1 MNVFVVQRESTRG
14 PAAGFAEPYI
24 SFHMPIEGWL
34 STSWTV
40 LRNALWQETWKPCGA
55 HGQRRSVWAASR
67 LRNLQRCG
75 RRCASDG
82 SSKEACTV
90 LPRGQ
95 ARPAGAYRT
104 DSGFVHTGVPLLSE
118 ARSEDANA
126 IAATPTHGR
135 RSRRTAVIAI
145 VTLTGLVIVSVLLW
159 LHHYPPPQQNA
170 VRLSLGLP
178 QGITLQ
184 RNWHPFEE
192 MALSPD
198 GEMVAFSAT
207 DASGQSSL

>member
-1 MNVFVVQRESTRG
+1 
-14 PAAGFAEPYI
+14 
-24 SFHMPIEGWL
+24 
-34 STSWTV
+34 
-40 LRNALWQETWKPCGA
+40 
-55 HGQRRSVWAASR
+55 
-67 LRNLQRCG
+67 
-75 RRCASDG
+75 
-82 SSKEACTV
+82 
-90 LPRGQ
+90 
-95 ARPAGAYRT
+95 
-104 DSGFVHTGVPLLSE
+104 
-118 ARSEDANA
+118 
-126 IAATPTHGR
+126 
-135 RSRRTAVIAI
+135 